1 MFTGDKTQR
10 VDGRASFECLKYY
23 CLEEEKTLFWL
34 WLQMMELEQIGRG
47 YKDPGFASMWKEHS
61 RRIVYKSNALLWG
74 GRDSV
79 FELVQEE
86 LEKHLSR
93 MLEETPPIW
102 DGQGSW

>member
-47 YKDPGFASMWKEHS
+47 YKDPGFASM
-61 RRIVYKSNALLWG
+61 
-74 GRDSV
+74 
-79 FELVQEE
+79 
-86 LEKHLSR
+86 
-93 MLEETPPIW
+93 
-102 DGQGSW
+102 